1 MPKAS
6 PPQHCCAT
14 NSAPT
19 HDWRCRNCRKRDKW
33 SNYKRS
39 KKWCVKNCTICSAA
53 LESRASRRAATATSQ
68 AAAASAASLASQ
80 GLGRQP
86 RKGRKRAASTQST
99 ATPTGSTAT
108 GRRWWPHGRFT
119 SCHKAQ
125 SIYDYV
131 ELHKNDAPVEAEI
144 KSDEIEAVDEEEEH
158 ECI

>member
-1 MPKAS
+1 MTTLQEYSRGGPDIPGYSRFPRKRYLQLRAAMPKAS

-39 KKWCVKNCTICSAA
+39 KKWCVKNCAICSAA

-86 RKGRKRAASTQST
+86 RKGRKRAASTQYKRVYGDGASVV
-99 ATPTGSTAT
+99 AT
-108 GRRWWPHGRFT
+108 WP
-119 SCHKAQ
+119 
-125 SIYDYV
+125 
-131 ELHKNDAPVEAEI
+131 LHFMSQGAE
-144 KSDEIEAVDEEEEH
+144 H
-158 ECI
+158 L